1 MKKVSLFILLL
12 LACLLPAAFAEEE
25 TVAFT
30 SGDYK
35 YILLED
41 GTAEITDYSGNE
53 SELQIPSLLDEYT
66 VTSIGDSAFRYCESL
81 TSVTIPDGVT
91 VIGDT
96 AFVLCTSLTSVT
108 IPDSVTVIGDG
119 AFILCTS
126 LTSITIPDGV
136 TEIGDGAFA
145 MCESLTSV
153 TIPAGVSSMG
163 ANPFAYCRKLTN
175 IKVSPMSK
183 YFETI
188 DGVLFEKS
196 TKKLICFLCAFT
208 AENYAIPQGIL
219 AIGDYAFDS
228 CTSLTNITIPDS
240 VTSIGDGAFNDC
252 ESLTS
257 VTIPDSVTVIGDDAF
272 YDCKALVLTVDPGS
286 YAESYAEQNG
296 IEYTYTNAL
305 D

>member
-1 MKKVSLFILLL
+1 
-12 LACLLPAAFAEEE
+12 
-25 TVAFT
+25 
-30 SGDYK
+30 
-35 YILLED
+35 
-41 GTAEITDYSGNE
+41 
-53 SELQIPSLLDEYT
+53 
-66 VTSIGDSAFRYCESL
+66 
-81 TSVTIPDGVT
+81 
-91 VIGDT
+91 
-96 AFVLCTSLTSVT
+96 
-108 IPDSVTVIGDG
+108 
-119 AFILCTS
+119 
-126 LTSITIPDGV
+126 
-136 TEIGDGAFA
+136 

-257 VTIPDSVTVIGDDAF
+257 VTIPDSVTSIGDEAFRNCESLTSVTIPDSVTSIGDEAFFFCESLTSVTIPDSVTVIGDDAF